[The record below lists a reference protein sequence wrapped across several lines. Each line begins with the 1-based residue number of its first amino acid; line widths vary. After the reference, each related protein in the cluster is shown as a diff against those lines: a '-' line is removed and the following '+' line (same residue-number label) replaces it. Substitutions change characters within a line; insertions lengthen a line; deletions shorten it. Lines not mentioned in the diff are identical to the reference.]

1 MKGTA
6 SSCTVVAALIVT
18 IMFAAAITVP
28 GGNNQNTGL
37 PMFSRDTVF
46 MVFILSDALSL
57 ISATTSLLV
66 FLVITSCYTE
76 EDFLISLPQKMI
88 LGLSSLIFSIAT
100 MMINFCT
107 SLFIILDGNLWVIIP
122 IICLATVP
130 VFLFAWKQF
139 HLLLD
144 MFTSTYRPRRIFDR
158 NVKPWI

>member
-1 MKGTA
+1 MVGEAKNWVKETA
-6 SSCTVVAALIVT
+6 SSCTVPAASIVT

-100 MMINFCT
+100 MMINFCA
-107 SLFIILDGNLWVIIP
+107 SLFIILDENLWVVIP
-122 IICLATVP
+122 SY
-130 VFLFAWKQF
+130 
-139 HLLLD
+139 HLSCYCSRLPIRMETISPSSRHVHFNL
-144 MFTSTYRPRRIFDR
+144 
-158 NVKPWI
+158 